1 MIYLGCITHAS
12 KGSIATVGGTDSA
25 TGALKHFTEAQAI
38 AAIDAGM
45 ERFAVRDD
53 KGHQA
58 DVRVT
63 HNGTR
68 RFLETRRD
76 GVVTD
81 NRGRLPVCRHAQVVK
96 EAAASYKVDTDA
108 ISAKEKQKKAQ
119 PAAKAVKKTA

>member
-12 KGSIATVGGTDSA
+12 NGSIATVGGTDSA
-25 TGALKHFTEAQAI
+25 TGVLKHFTEAQAI
-38 AAIDAGM
+38 AAIDAGT

-58 DVRVT
+58 DVRVA

-68 RFLETRRD
+68 RFLETHRD

-81 NRGRLPVCRHAQVVK
+81 NLGRLPVCRHAQAVAPSPSPAPYRPAPVQRGHCVGVK
-96 EAAASYKVDTDA
+96 LLK
-108 ISAKEKQKKAQ
+108 
-119 PAAKAVKKTA
+119 